1 VLTTEVKTAGAPARI
16 ELSADRSSIRSN
28 DRDLSF
34 ITVKIVDK
42 NGIMVPNAD
51 NDVKFKLSGADS
63 YLAGVDNGSQ
73 TSHESFKADHR
84 KAFNGLA
91 LAIIGAKNKPGTVT
105 ITATADGLTSASLPI
120 TIK

>member
-1 VLTTEVKTAGAPARI
+1 M
-16 ELSADRSSIRSN
+16 SN
-28 DRDLSF
+28 S
-34 ITVKIVDK
+34 
-42 NGIMVPNAD
+42 NYQVPIA
-51 NDVKFKLSGADS
+51 SW
-63 YLAGVDNGSQ
+63 AGVDNGSQ

-91 LAIIGAKNKPGTVT
+91 LAIIGAKNKPGKVT